1 MSKGH
6 ELFAQYAYPPNELGY
21 CGPSDGAG
29 PSELATHAKDFDGA
43 WPYLTELAKAV
54 GGSDPLDEETV
65 RSYWIGGPSLD
76 EVNADEMLARL
87 RAVFKGQVSGL
98 LSELPT
104 ATGVLAHHSF
114 HVFVVYPWVKF
125 LDRDPTTSVGVMQD
139 CRIRWGTVESV
150 AGQHVMITSRP
161 LRLATILG
169 VIGTRR
175 HVGAGVGLREAVRP
189 TVWRLGSV
197 VRDGQCQAM
206 PCGVHVGASQ
216 SGPVN
221 DQIL

>member
-54 GGSDPLDEETV
+54 GGSDPLDEDTV

-114 HVFVVYPWVKF
+114 H
-125 LDRDPTTSVGVMQD
+125 G
-139 CRIRWGTVESV
+139 
-150 AGQHVMITSRP
+150 HH
-161 LRLATILG
+161 RLSALGLG
-169 VIGTRR
+169 VRHADRR
-175 HVGAGVGLREAVRP
+175 RSHR
-189 TVWRLGSV
+189 V
-197 VRDGQCQAM
+197 VHRDADHARSGQQH
-206 PCGVHVGASQ
+206 PR
-216 SGPVN
+216 
-221 DQIL
+221 